1 MKTLK
6 KISRLLKVGRNPAG
20 KLFDMRYFYSTFL
33 FMDPSMIDVGVI
45 ILLGPT
51 VYGMMKL
58 GQTIRGVFRPDPH
71 PLTSITVIPHRWNTS
86 NALVISNTKGLELHE
101 KHMPAVL
108 NSRDIFLNRALNEKI
123 FLYPGDLKSYYRY
136 YTNDNLIKPKIP
148 VKLAITY
155 YVEPNGVA
163 HGNILPSVQGN
174 NNIDVNLDT
183 QREPIVMVEIPKE
196 RGIVRSREPIVMVEI
211 PKERELVRSRETA
224 IRDIENLWFVRR
236 FPNEIKDK
244 FAPEFFQNIHRLTMP
259 GVLENITL
267 EKFFSLNLAA
277 TSLNLIKQGHR
288 VESTFMY
295 HYLLFPHA
303 INRQEIGYI
312 GANVPLLKANS
323 ALNIYNILSK
333 KNQALI
339 PNPWYCQK
347 VVLQDLVKVE
357 EEICAAKSNE
367 FCFLKLVVNKNNIKG
382 LTVYNLTGNQ
392 NPDFIKL
399 LGAKYVGYMLDCKNL
414 GANNITPNDHVRV
427 VHSERELEI
436 LTVKA
441 HRHLVEQLWVADV
454 NEKSDSNKISDYI
467 HDLNNNVK
475 KFENKDIST
484 REFLAKFWQLHDTN
498 IELIMEYK
506 ITKNLPQIVSLD
518 DLDRIKLQ
526 ETEDAYVKTLSNYM
540 QENSE
545 TYIILSDL
553 LQNSN
558 KVVREIKTEFLI
570 RFLMKLHPEFFN

>member
-1 MKTLK
+1 MKITLK

-71 PLTSITVIPHRWNTS
+71 PLTSITVIPHRSLNTS

-155 YVEPNGVA
+155 YVAPNGVA
-163 HGNILPSVQGN
+163 HGNI
-174 NNIDVNLDT
+174 DVNLDT
-183 QREPIVMVEIPKE
+183 Q
-196 RGIVRSREPIVMVEI
+196 REPIVMVEI

-367 FCFLKLVVNKNNIKG
+367 FCFLKLLVNTKDVKE

-399 LGAKYVGYMLDCKNL
+399 LGAKYFGYMLDCKNF
-414 GANNITPNDHVRV
+414 GAKDITPNDHVRV
-427 VHSERELEI
+427 VHTPTELQN
-436 LTVKA
+436 LTLKA
-441 HRHLVEQLWVADV
+441 HTNLIKQLRIVQASAQGKDIP
-454 NEKSDSNKISDYI
+454 KIDDYSN
-467 HDLNNNVK
+467 DLQTNLDK
-475 KFENKDIST
+475 YLNKDIT
-484 REFLAKFWQLHDTN
+484 VKEFVVKFWQLHDSN
-498 IELIMEYK
+498 IELIMEYE

-518 DLDRIKLQ
+518 DLDRIKIKD
-526 ETEDAYVKTLSNYM
+526 TEDAYVKTLSNYM

-545 TYIILSDL
+545 SHVILSDL

-558 KVVREIKTEFLI
+558 KMVREIKTEFLI